1 MCLLPNDW
9 IWLLQQLTE
18 SRMQELLTAGDFA
31 GAISLL
37 VECQGATT
45 MYRHFSCVA
54 ALSTKLQ
61 DTLVMAE
68 EQLDQALA
76 QVSSLLLYFYNV

>member
-1 MCLLPNDW
+1 
-9 IWLLQQLTE
+9 
-18 SRMQELLTAGDFA
+18 MQEMLAAGDFA

-37 VECQGATT
+37 VECQGATA

-54 ALSTKLQ
+54 ALSGKLQ

-76 QVSSLLLYFYNV
+76 GVSLQRC

>member
-1 MCLLPNDW
+1 
-9 IWLLQQLTE
+9 
-18 SRMQELLTAGDFA
+18 MQDMLSAGDFA

-37 VECQGATT
+37 VECQGATV
-45 MYRHFSCVA
+45 MYRHFTCVA
-54 ALSTKLQ
+54 ALSGKLQ

-76 QVSSLLLYFYNV
+76 QVII